1 MTEKEIIIIGA
12 GLTGL
17 TAAHHLNKA
26 GADFHVLE
34 KMERPG
40 GVIHSTEENGFSYEE
55 GPNTGVLG
63 TAEVVELFE
72 DLQGLCEL
80 EVAKDEVN
88 KRYILKGGEWQPLP
102 SGLIGGIKTPL
113 FTWKDKF
120 RILGEPFRK
129 PGKNPHETLA
139 EMVKRRMGQSFLD
152 FAIDPFILGVY
163 AGDPNYLVPKYA
175 LPKLYNL
182 EQDYGS
188 FIGGAIKKGFK
199 KKDEQAKKITRKVF
213 SAKGGLSSLTNA
225 LHQSANYERFS
236 FGVEN
241 IQVRHKNGSFQVSG
255 VQNGQTVEFNCKKV
269 ITATGAF
276 ALGEIL
282 PFISASDIAKLTSL
296 HYAKVVE
303 VVLGFNQ
310 WKGIP
315 LDGFGGLIPFKENR
329 SVLGY
334 LFLSAFLEN
343 KAPKDGALITI
354 FMGGVRK
361 AELNNLSDDEIKKVS

>member
-1 MTEKEIIIIGA
+1 
-12 GLTGL
+12 
-17 TAAHHLNKA
+17 
-26 GADFHVLE
+26 
-34 KMERPG
+34 
-40 GVIHSTEENGFSYEE
+40 
-55 GPNTGVLG
+55 
-63 TAEVVELFE
+63 
-72 DLQGLCEL
+72 
-80 EVAKDEVN
+80 
-88 KRYILKGGEWQPLP
+88 
-102 SGLIGGIKTPL
+102 
-113 FTWKDKF
+113 
-120 RILGEPFRK
+120 
-129 PGKNPHETLA
+129 
-139 EMVKRRMGQSFLD
+139 
-152 FAIDPFILGVY
+152 
-163 AGDPNYLVPKYA
+163 
-175 LPKLYNL
+175 
-182 EQDYGS
+182 
-188 FIGGAIKKGFK
+188 
-199 KKDEQAKKITRKVF
+199 
-213 SAKGGLSSLTNA
+213 LTNA

-343 KAPKDGALITI
+343 KAPKT
-354 FMGGVRK
+354 
-361 AELNNLSDDEIKKVS
+361 ELLLPFLWEECEKPN